1 MGAQRESV
9 QAMDARG
16 GETEARGCALAG
28 MPCCQMRSRG
38 ACTSRAAAR
47 RALAVCSDCTAVVAA
62 CMRGHTRGEQSRDDC
77 RDCASASE
85 GKGGCLQV
93 RTAVQRH
100 AARPPSPA
108 HQPTARPPTLPP
120 ARLRMDWHP
129 AAGASIAGWGGVGR
143 LGGATASPAGTS
155 AARHGRPSPRGARR
169 PPQRLGRAVSW
180 PWGAPPQRAA
190 WAPLPVRRR
199 EVTRPQCCGGGQ
211 GGQRLRTV

>member
-28 MPCCQMRSRG
+28 MPYCQMRSRG
-38 ACTSRAAAR
+38 ACASRAAAR

-120 ARLRMDWHP
+120 ARPRMDWHP
-129 AAGASIAGWGGVGR
+129 AAGASIAGCGGVGR
-143 LGGATASPAGTS
+143 LGGATASSAGTS
-155 AARHGRPSPRGARR
+155 RPPRGAGGRLPGGHAARR
-169 PPQRLGRAVSW
+169 SGSAVPCRGRGALPRSGRRGPPSPCAGGR
-180 PWGAPPQRAA
+180 
-190 WAPLPVRRR
+190 
-199 EVTRPQCCGGGQ
+199 
-211 GGQRLRTV
+211 